1 MNEIQRIPWV
11 RERLDQWGRWVLL
24 GTARLGGSVLAQ
36 LADAAGGS
44 AKRSYVPVDSL
55 ECEITDRA
63 VAGLPK
69 ELKDAVLVWH
79 TSEGTMEGIAQE
91 IGITKITL
99 QRRLAHADKRID
111 VWFSRR
117 RELARRASV
126 TL

>member
-1 MNEIQRIPWV
+1 MSEIQRIPWV

-36 LADAAGGS
+36 LADAVGGG

-91 IGITKITL
+91 IGISKITL

-111 VWFSRR
+111 EWFSRR
-117 RELARRASV
+117 RDLARRASV